1 MMNQQTAKQESVL
14 DFIGNTPL
22 IRISRLNPNPEVE
35 LLVKLEGAN
44 PGGSIKDRVAL
55 AMVEAAER
63 SGELTPG
70 KTIIEATSGNT
81 GIGLA
86 MVCAVKGYKLMLLMP
101 ESASE
106 ERKRIMTAYGAEI
119 LLTPGHLSTDGA
131 IEEAYRLAREHPERY
146 VLMDQFN
153 NPASIEA
160 HVRGT
165 AREIWEQTEG
175 RVTHVV
181 TALGTS
187 GTAMGLAE
195 AFRKKESKVRIIAV
209 EPYAGHKIQGLKNMQ
224 ASYPPGIYNKY
235 DLDRILHVDDEQ
247 AFALCR
253 ELAQKEAVFAGMSSG
268 AALAGGLRLA
278 RELEQGVIVVIF
290 PDGGERYLSTPL
302 FVPPSKQ
309 GISLYSLHSR
319 KQEYLDLKQQPV
331 SLFTPGPGP
340 ENPGDPEAW
349 RRLVFADVLIRY
361 LRSKSVDCVARA
373 GVADFDDQ
381 ALAISRSHGLG
392 RAEFSKQFLEKLQG
406 LSRVLGIREV
416 QFVPAGSRGQEM
428 LAMCRKLLGKGRAYE
443 KLRSVYYDVFRDA
456 EYGNLIGTNLDK
468 LNLGKTVD
476 LDDYAKDN
484 PRDFTLL
491 KRASLLDLKRGEFLK
506 TEWGNVRPSWY
517 LQMAAAAGDEPD
529 QLQVVMAG
537 RSHQF
542 PHLENLRAL
551 WSKTGAAAPGV
562 WMVVQTVVPEQ
573 DKELSPDL
581 ERLMERVAGP
591 KVLRMWLLSISY
603 RKPLVLNLENLKMWE
618 QNWQRIQ
625 NLAAHLILFPQADDN
640 ELSSELEQAVYD
652 LKSGLTGMLEN
663 DLAVYRFWP
672 VLFELCRKVNRRQEQ
687 GRLRAAEAGLVLKH
701 IRRMDD
707 ILEII
712 DWKRMPLPEAEWPK
726 ELAALIRERDLAK
739 TQKDYSRADS
749 LRTEIRNLGYRV
761 VDTRTG
767 TRAYRIL
774 DFGFAIYDC

>member
-1 MMNQQTAKQESVL
+1 MNQEEFVKHHSIL
-14 DFIGNTPL
+14 DAVGNTPL
-22 IRISRLNPNPEVE
+22 IPISILNPNPGVTIFA
-35 LLVKLEGAN
+35 KLEGAN

-63 SGELTPG
+63 SKELTQE
-70 KTIIEATSGNT
+70 KTVIEATSGNT

-86 MVCAVKGYKLMLLMP
+86 MVCAIKGYKLLLLMP

-119 LLTPGHLSTDGA
+119 LLTPAHLSTDGA
-131 IEEAYRLAREHPERY
+131 IEEAYRMAREEPDRY

-153 NPASIEA
+153 NPASIQA
-160 HVRGT
+160 HVQGT
-165 AREIWEQTEG
+165 AREIWEQTAG

-187 GTAMGLAE
+187 GTAMGLAK
-195 AFRKKESKVRIIAV
+195 ALARGGRGVQIVAV
-209 EPYAGHKIQGLKNMQ
+209 EPYAGHTIQGLKNMQ

-235 DLDRILHVDDEQ
+235 SLDRILHVDDEQ

-253 ELAQKEAVFAGMSSG
+253 DLAQKEAIFAGMSSG

-302 FVPPSKQ
+302 FVPLSRQ
-309 GISLYSLHSR
+309 GIALYSYHSR

-340 ENPGDPEAW
+340 ENPGDAEVW
-349 RRLVFADVLIRY
+349 RRLVFADVLVRY
-361 LRSKSVDCVARA
+361 LRSKSVDCQARA

-381 ALAISRSHGLG
+381 ALAIARSHGQAQPEFSSHFLQELG
-392 RAEFSKQFLEKLQG
+392 R
-406 LSRVLGIREV
+406 LSQKIGIRRVE
-416 QFVPAGSRGQEM
+416 FVPAGSRQEEM
-428 LAMCRKLLGKGRAYE
+428 LSICRKLLGKGRAYE
-443 KLRSVYYDVFRDA
+443 KLRSVYYDVFRDT
-456 EYGNLIGTNLDK
+456 EYGKLVGTDLDK

-476 LDDYAKDN
+476 LEDYVKDN

-491 KRASLLDLKRGEFLK
+491 KRASLLDLKKGEFVK

-517 LQMAAAAGDEPD
+517 LQMAAAAGDKQG
-529 QLQVVMAG
+529 QLQVVLAG

-551 WSKTGAAAPGV
+551 WTKTGSAAPGV
-562 WMVVQTVVPEQ
+562 WMLVQTVSVEQ
-573 DKELSPDL
+573 EKQLAPDL
-581 ERLMERVAGP
+581 ETLLEHVASP

-603 RKPLVLNLENLKMWE
+603 RKPLALNLDNLKMWE

-625 NLAAHLILFPQADDN
+625 NLTASLILVPAAVAQ
-640 ELSSELEQAVYD
+640 EISPELEQAVYD
-652 LKSGLTGMLEN
+652 LKSGLTRMLEN
-663 DLAVYRFWP
+663 DLSVYRFWP
-672 VLFELCRKVNRRQEQ
+672 VLFELCKKVNTRQGQ
-687 GRLRAAEAGLVLKH
+687 GKLQAAEAELVLSH
-701 IRRMDD
+701 LRRVDE

-712 DWKRMPLPEAEWPK
+712 DWERMPLPEAKWPQ
-726 ELAALIRERDLAK
+726 ELVGLIHERDLAK
-739 TQKDYSRADS
+739 RNRDFTRADS
-749 LRTEIRNLGYRV
+749 LRTEIHALGYRV
-761 VDTRTG
+761 ADTKTG
-767 TRAYRIL
+767 TRVYKTREK
-774 DFGFAIYDC
+774 